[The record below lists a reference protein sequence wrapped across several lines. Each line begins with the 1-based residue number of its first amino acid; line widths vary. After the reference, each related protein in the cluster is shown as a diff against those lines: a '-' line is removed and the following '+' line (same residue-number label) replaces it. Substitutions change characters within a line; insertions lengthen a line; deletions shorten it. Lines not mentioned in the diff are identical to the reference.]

1 MKEKGT
7 KGDWYDVPIAELEAF
22 KASTEVA
29 LRMLDLVLKEAK
41 ANDLEVLN
49 CQGWLNAQ
57 KSVDA
62 FNRSLSAITTGLM
75 RTVAGRQK
83 QIGKLV
89 GSDLTLELKPAYE
102 KEVGSKPPKKS
113 AP

>member
-1 MKEKGT
+1 MKEKSI

-41 ANDLEVLN
+41 ANDLQVVK
-49 CQGWLNAQ
+49 CQGWKNAQ

-62 FNRSLSAITTGLM
+62 YNRSLSAITTGLM
-75 RTVAGRQK
+75 HTVAGRQK

-89 GSDLTLELKPAYE
+89 GVDLAAEPKPADE
-102 KEVGSKPPKKS
+102 KAAGNRPSKKS